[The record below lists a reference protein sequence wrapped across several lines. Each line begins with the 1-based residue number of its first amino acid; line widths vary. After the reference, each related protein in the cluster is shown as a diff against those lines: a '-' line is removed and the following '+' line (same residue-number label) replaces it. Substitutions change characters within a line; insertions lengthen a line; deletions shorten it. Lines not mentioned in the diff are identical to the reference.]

1 MDIINNQYNHLC
13 GESGDIN
20 EHLPTLASYASECE
34 SVAELGV
41 RGCVSSWALCKGLLD
56 NKSEKKSLFMN
67 DISPCDVEMLE
78 SLASEAGIK
87 VSHQWI
93 NDLDV
98 DLSGK
103 TFDMVFIDTWHVYG
117 QLVRELNKYAPVT
130 KKYIIMHDTEVD
142 GIIGETIRAGFD
154 GPKQS
159 AATGIPLDEIHKG
172 LQPAYNEFLANNA
185 GWVLHKHYTNNNGLT
200 ILRRI

>member
-56 NKSEKKSLFMN
+56 NKSVKN
-67 DISPCDVEMLE
+67 ISPCDVEMLE
-78 SLASEAGIK
+78 SLAAEAGIE

-98 DLSGK
+98 DLTGK

-130 KKYIIMHDTEVD
+130 NKYIIMHDTEVD

-185 GWVLHKHYTNNNGLT
+185 DWVLHKHYTNNNGLT